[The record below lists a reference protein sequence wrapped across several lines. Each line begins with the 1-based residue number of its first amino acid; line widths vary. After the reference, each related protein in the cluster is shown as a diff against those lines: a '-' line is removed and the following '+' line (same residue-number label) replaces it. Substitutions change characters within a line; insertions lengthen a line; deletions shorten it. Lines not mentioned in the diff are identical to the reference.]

1 MRELNLKKAMRDK
14 GISIEAVAGLLQ
26 IHRNSASSKVNGATP
41 FTIDE
46 AFQVKNKLFPEFDI
60 GYLFGK
66 LSDDFSHK
74 EAS

>member
-1 MRELNLKKAMRDK
+1 MREIYLKRAMRDK

-46 AFQVKNKLFPEFDI
+46 AFEVKNKLFPEFDI
-60 GYLFGK
+60 EYLFGK
-66 LSDDFSHK
+66 SSDYFPNQ